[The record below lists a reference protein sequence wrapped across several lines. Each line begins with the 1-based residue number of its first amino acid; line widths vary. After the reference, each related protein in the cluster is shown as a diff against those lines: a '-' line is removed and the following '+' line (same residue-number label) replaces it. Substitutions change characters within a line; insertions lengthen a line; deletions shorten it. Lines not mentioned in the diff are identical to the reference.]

1 MHVCHTHA
9 HPLHTRTHFCIRHL
23 HREAPWKGLH
33 EKDTECG
40 TWKEL
45 RFCRRHCCTVC
56 FSVSVSACVCVRVCG
71 RLLINTYVHI
81 SNIFASVCCQ
91 FAAAPLCAVNYFCCL
106 QLPPSYWQIHKHF
119 ATICFPFCLIF
130 PPFFL
135 FLQQVLCISCWF
147 LGLGSVWG
155 FSVSLVSL
163 VSRFGNC
170 KALSAVAFVN
180 AKFCVCAQR
189 K

>member
-1 MHVCHTHA
+1 MKGT
-9 HPLHTRTHFCIRHL
+9 
-23 HREAPWKGLH
+23 PWKGHGVWHMERAALLPPALWH
-33 EKDTECG
+33 S
-40 TWKEL
+40 L
-45 RFCRRHCCTVC
+45 FFCQ
-56 FSVSVSACVCVRVCG
+56 CVCACVCG

-106 QLPPSYWQIHKHF
+106 QSPPSYWQIHKHF
-119 ATICFPFCLIF
+119 ATICFPFSTYPPPPASIF
-130 PPFFL
+130 LL

-155 FSVSLVSL
+155 FLVSL

-180 AKFCVCAQR
+180 AKFCVCSAQIMQLICAQLQALCTHVSQPLLTFDSLLHF
-189 K
+189 